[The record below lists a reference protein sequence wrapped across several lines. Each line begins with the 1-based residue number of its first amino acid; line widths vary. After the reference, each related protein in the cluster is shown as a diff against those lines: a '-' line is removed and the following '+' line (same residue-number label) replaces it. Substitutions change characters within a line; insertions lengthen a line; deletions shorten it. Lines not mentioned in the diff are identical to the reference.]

1 MNEIIKKI
9 ETLNHLNEQA
19 HNPKILWE
27 EMKIVSDKSFKLQE
41 EILELI
47 QKAEETET
55 DIAVLQQL
63 FSTREIV
70 WDLIDDIAAQELF
83 IKEKTHTPQKKK
95 CCRKKNE
102 EKCSCEKDDN
112 HTCETEK
119 KCCCKHNH

>member
-9 ETLNHLNEQA
+9 EALNHLNEQA

-27 EMKIVSDKSFKLQE
+27 EMKLVSDKSFKLQE

-47 QKAEETET
+47 QKAEENET

-70 WDLIDDIAAQELF
+70 WDLVDSIAEQELF
-83 IKEKTHTPQKKK
+83 IKETTHTPQKKRNG
-95 CCRKKNE
+95 CKKKE
-102 EKCSCEKDDN
+102 ETCSCNDT
-112 HTCETEK
+112 H
-119 KCCCKHNH
+119 CCCKHKK